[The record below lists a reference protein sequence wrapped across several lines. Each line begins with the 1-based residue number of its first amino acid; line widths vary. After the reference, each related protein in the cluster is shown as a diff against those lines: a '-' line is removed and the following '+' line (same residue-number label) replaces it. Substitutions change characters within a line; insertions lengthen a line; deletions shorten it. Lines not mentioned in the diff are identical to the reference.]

1 MPILKLIAYALPAL
15 ALAMPTI
22 PIYIYL
28 PNFYA
33 TDVGLGLATAGAV
46 LLAARI
52 FDTVTDPIVGAI
64 SDRLTWRW
72 GRRKPLMLIGGALA
86 AVAMFALSHP
96 PDGAGAMYL
105 LAWAIA
111 LYAGWTL
118 VMVPYTSW
126 GAEIVNDYDA
136 RSKITAGREG
146 GTLIGILIAST
157 IPVIIAG
164 GSDGA
169 AESESL
175 KAITWAALLV
185 GVPAFIWIA
194 LAVPDP
200 PVSKAPSLAERQI
213 GWRNALR
220 TLYENRP
227 FLRLFGAWFINGLAN
242 GLPAVL
248 FLLYMQHGLGISEDD
263 RPLYML
269 AYFLP
274 AVLGVPV
281 WVWLSS
287 RSDKHRVWCVAMMIA
302 SVAFAVVPFLSPET
316 AWIFM
321 VVCFVTGATLGA
333 DLALPPSIQAD
344 VVDYDRLKSGRDR
357 TGIYF
362 ALWGMATKL
371 ALALAVGIAFPV
383 LDFVG
388 FDPKDEAP
396 RAIWALVVIYAVF
409 PVVLKVLAVVIVAP
423 FPISRH
429 KHEIIRRRLKHLSKR
444 ES

>member
-1 MPILKLIAYALPAL
+1 MPFSQLIAYALPAL

-28 PNFYA
+28 PSFYA
-33 TDVGLGLATAGAV
+33 TDVGLGLAAAGGV

-52 FDTVTDPIVGAI
+52 FDTITDPIVGVI

-72 GRRKPLMLIGGALA
+72 GRRKPLMLFGGLIA

-96 PDGAGAMYL
+96 PGDAGATYL
-105 LAWAIA
+105 LIWAVT

-126 GAEIVNDYDA
+126 GAEIVSDYDE

-146 GTLIGILIAST
+146 ATLIGILIAST
-157 IPVIIAG
+157 IPVVIAG
-164 GSDGA
+164 GGDGA
-169 AESESL
+169 SEAESL
-175 KAITWAALLV
+175 QAITWAALII

-194 LAVPDP
+194 LRVPDEP
-200 PVSKAPSLAERQI
+200 INKAPKLAKHRI

-220 TLYENRP
+220 TLYENKP
-227 FLRLFGAWFINGLAN
+227 FLRLFCAWFINGLAN

-248 FLLYMQHGLGISEDD
+248 FLLYMEHGLSIAEDD
-263 RPLYML
+263 RPIYML

-274 AVLGVPV
+274 GVLGVPV
-281 WVWLSS
+281 WVWLSK
-287 RSDKHRVWCVAMMIA
+287 RSDKHKVWCAAMLIA
-302 SVAFAVVPFLSPET
+302 SAAFAVVPFLSPEY
-316 AWIFM
+316 AWIFLG
-321 VVCFVTGATLGA
+321 VCIVTGATLGA

-357 TGIYF
+357 TGVYF

-371 ALALAVGIAFPV
+371 ALALAVGIAFPT

-388 FDPKDEAP
+388 FDPNDDAP
-396 RAIWALVVIYAVF
+396 QAIWALVVIYAVF
-409 PVVLKVLAVVIVAP
+409 PVVLKILAVMIVAS
-423 FPISRH
+423 FPISRR
-429 KHEIIRRRLKHLSKR
+429 KHEVIRRRLKHF
-444 ES
+444 